1 MKNEKCAA
9 VIVCFNDIKC
19 IKKILLRL
27 IEQRFK
33 LKFIIFID
41 NSDTKIQ
48 FQMEKL
54 CYKISK
60 KYSIKIIYISLKY
73 NIGSS
78 GGFALGMK
86 TAYENGA
93 DWIWLNDQ
101 DGLPH
106 KNCLY
111 ELMKEAKR
119 KNIPC
124 IISPI
129 VLDFNN
135 KILYDFRQKINYW
148 GKEYKLTNYKDI
160 NEVDLVGT
168 TGMLISKNLI
178 KKIGFYDY
186 INFFVGYEDFDYC
199 FRAKKENYKI
209 YLCKNAIYFH
219 PDLKRKDKKGFR
231 IGKYLP
237 PYFGKIVD
245 KYFPPYFGEVEKNYT
260 KREEF
265 NVKGN
270 AYLYS
275 KYLPKHLFL
284 ISLIFSIIMIFF
296 WKIFLQKI
304 EIKKT
309 LSLYREGILN
319 SKGKRSDN
327 KKIENYIYKF
337 TKFY

>member
-9 VIVCFNDIKC
+9 VIVCFNEIKC

-33 LKFIIFID
+33 LKFIICID

-48 FQMEKL
+48 AQMEEL
-54 CYKISK
+54 CYKFSK
-60 KYSIKIIYISLKY
+60 KYSIKIIYISLKC

-148 GKEYKLTNYKDI
+148 GNGYKLTNYKDI
-160 NEVDLVGT
+160 NEVDRVGT
-168 TGMLISKNLI
+168 TGILISKNII

-186 INFFVGYEDFDYC
+186 INFFVGNEDFDYC
-199 FRAKKENYKI
+199 FRAKNENYKI

-219 PDLKRKDKKGFR
+219 PDLKRKDKKR
-231 IGKYLP
+231 YRLIKYLP
-237 PYFGKIVD
+237 PYFGKIAN
-245 KYFPPYFGEVEKNYT
+245 KYLPPYFGKIEKNDN
-260 KREEF
+260 KREELYL
-265 NVKGN
+265 KGN
-270 AYLYS
+270 VYLYS
-275 KYLPKHLFL
+275 KYSPKHLFL
-284 ISLIFSIIMIFF
+284 ISLIFSIIMVFVG
-296 WKIFLQKI
+296 KIFLQKI

-319 SKGKRSDN
+319 SKGKRNDN